1 MIKKSSQTEAHHRPD
16 PQRRASLTPQTGDGV
31 INLSH

>member
-1 MIKKSSQTEAHHRPD
+1 MIKKSSQTEAHHCPNS
-16 PQRRASLTPQTGDGV
+16 QSRASLTPQTGDGV